1 MSSRCSA
8 LRVLCCAALLYAA
21 WLGGAA
27 YGADGYPTR
36 PIRFVVPLP
45 PGGAGDI
52 VARTVAAKLSESW
65 GQQVVI
71 DNRGGAN
78 TIIGAELV
86 ARAKPD
92 GYTWLLGVQGT
103 LAINPVTY
111 RRLPYNALRDFEPV
125 TQLTRY
131 GYVLIVPPALPVR
144 NVREFVA
151 LAKRRP
157 GEVSYG
163 TSGAG
168 GSNHLAGE
176 LFRLTTGVT
185 MTAVPYKGSGP
196 ALTALLSGEITS
208 MFDTLI
214 TSIPLVKANRVRALG
229 VTLQQRSLSLPGVP
243 TIAEAG
249 VPGYHFDAWQSI
261 VVPAGTPRA
270 IVEKIHADAVKVL
283 GLPEVRERL
292 VDQGANELVGSSP
305 EEFGKTI
312 RAEIERYRKLIESA
326 RIVVQE

>member
-1 MSSRCSA
+1 MKRWRGLVFA
-8 LRVLCCAALLYAA
+8 LFAGVATVGQAAET
-21 WLGGAA
+21 
-27 YGADGYPTR
+27 YPVR
-36 PIRFVVPLP
+36 PVRFVVPLP

-52 VARTVAAKLSESW
+52 VARTVAAKLSELW

-78 TIIGAELV
+78 TIIGAELA

-111 RRLPYNALRDFEPV
+111 RQLPYDALKDFEPV

-131 GYVLIVPPALPVR
+131 GYVLIVPPALPAK

-157 GEVSYG
+157 GDISYG
-163 TSGAG
+163 TSGTG

-176 LFRLTTGVT
+176 LFRLMTGVT

-196 ALTALLSGEITS
+196 ALTALFSGEITS

-214 TSIPLVKANRVRALG
+214 TSVPLVKAGRVRALG
-229 VTLQQRSLSLPGVP
+229 VTLQQRSPSLPDIP
-243 TIAEAG
+243 TISEAG
-249 VPGYHFDAWQSI
+249 LPGYRFDAWQSI
-261 VVPAGTPRA
+261 VVPAGTPRT
-270 IVEKIHADAVKVL
+270 IVEKIHSDVVKVL
-283 GLPEVRERL
+283 GLPDVRERL

-305 EEFGKTI
+305 DEFGKMI
-312 RAEIERYRKLIESA
+312 RGDIERYRKLIREA
-326 RIVVQE
+326 RIVVQQ